1 MCVCVELLDEWNEW
15 MNEWDTQN
23 QNSEWIEM
31 SEWMNEIMGMKNPW
45 ATQKWKSEWIE
56 MRWNEWVNEEK
67 DEDIWMDGW
76 MEEEKKKWF
85 DYY

>member
-1 MCVCVELLDEWNEW
+1 

-56 MRWNEWVNEEK
+56 MNWMNEEK
-67 DEDIWMDGW
+67 DEDIWMDG
-76 MEEEKKKWF
+76 
-85 DYY
+85 